1 MIPES
6 ETTRSRLS
14 RLRPLLALVAVVV
27 AGAAVVGLGSWMGRT
42 IGGALGD
49 GGEGNGGSLAVL
61 PGLDVE
67 VEIPSGSS
75 ATEIAEILERAGVVA
90 SATQFQVAVRASDAG
105 ASLRA
110 GTYELVTGM
119 EPDQVIEILRRG
131 PVVRTYDVLVREGLR
146 LGEILDVL
154 AEASG
159 LERSEFERALTD
171 GSVRTSL
178 ADLPARP
185 ELSAWEGLLFPDTYR
200 FSDRA
205 TAADILN
212 RMAST
217 MEARVEAIDWSRLAE
232 VGLEPYEGI
241 IIASLIESEV
251 RVAEERP
258 LVSSVIQNRL
268 ADGMRLELDASVLYA
283 LGTRDIAEFDRSFES
298 PYNTYAVAG
307 LPPTPISAPGRAA
320 LEAAADWA
328 DTEYRFYVLS
338 AEDGSHTF
346 TVTYEEHQAAVAK
359 ARADG
364 ILP

>member
-1 MIPES
+1 MIPET
-6 ETTRSRLS
+6 ETRPSPLR
-14 RLRPLLALVAVVV
+14 RLRPLIALVAVVL

-42 IGGALGD
+42 VGGVLGPGPDED
-49 GGEGNGGSLAVL
+49 GNTVAVP
-61 PGLDVE
+61 PGIDVE
-67 VEIPSGSS
+67 VEIPAGAS
-75 ATEIAEILERAGVVA
+75 ANQIAEILQQAGVVA
-90 SATQFQVAVRASDAG
+90 SATQFQLAVRAADAG
-105 ASLRA
+105 TALRA

-119 EPDQVIEILRRG
+119 EPDQVIEVLRRG

-146 LGEILDVL
+146 VGEILDVL
-154 AEASG
+154 ADASG
-159 LERSEFERALTD
+159 LDRAEFERALTD

-178 ADLPARP
+178 VAMPPRP
-185 ELSAWEGLLFPDTYR
+185 ELSDWEGLLFPDTYR

-212 RMAST
+212 RMGST
-217 MEARVEAIDWSRLAE
+217 MEERVEAIDWSRLADA
-232 VGLEPYEGI
+232 GLTPYEGV

-283 LGTRDIAEFDRSFES
+283 LGTRDIAEFDRSFDS
-298 PYNTYAVAG
+298 PYNTYVVAG
-307 LPPTPISAPGRAA
+307 LPPTPISAPGRAS